1 MIISHTHR
9 FIYLHSRK
17 TAGSSIGVTL
27 SRFLRDGDVAMGYA
41 GPTLRAGHR
50 PPDWQSSWRW
60 LRPGDLRFHYPR
72 VHAHMRMMRARHGAT
87 GTHMTAA
94 AVKALVGDQVWNTYT
109 TFSFERH
116 PFDRIISFFYWRT
129 RSLADPPAFAD
140 FVHALDA
147 GDGRFIERYNLLD
160 YSNLPIY
167 SINAELA
174 VDVVGRFE
182 HLSEDLAQ
190 ITARIGIPWD
200 GWIPREKSSIRPLSS
215 KPADLIAPDLLSPL
229 TRIFADE
236 FRLLSYRPELVD

>member
-1 MIISHTHR
+1 VIISHTHR

-50 PPDWQSSWRW
+50 PPDWQACWRW

-72 VHAHMRMMRARHGAT
+72 VHAHMRMMRARYGTT

-94 AVKALVGDQVWNTYT
+94 AVKALVGEEIWSSYT

-129 RSLADPPAFAD
+129 RPLAKPPTFAAF
-140 FVHALDA
+140 VQALDA
-147 GDGRFIERYNLLD
+147 EDAQFLARYNLLNH
-160 YSNLPIY
+160 SNLPIY

-174 VDVVGRFE
+174 VNVVGRFE
-182 HLSEDLAQ
+182 YLADDLAQ
-190 ITARIGIPWD
+190 IAARIGLPWD
-200 GWIPREKSSIRPLSS
+200 GWIPREKSSIRPAGSR
-215 KPADLIAPDLLSPL
+215 PADLITPELLLPL

-236 FRLLSYRPELVD
+236 FRLLPYQPVVEA